1 MLNIMEVHETNKM
14 IEQEKLDVRTITMGI
29 SLLDCAADSV
39 DEVCENIY
47 NKITTY
53 AKDLVSTGQAIERD
67 FGIPIVNKRITVTPI
82 SLVGASSC
90 KSSEDFVKIAHALDR
105 AAKKVG
111 VDLIGGYS
119 ALVSKSMTPAEEMLI
134 RSLPQALSETDI
146 VCSSV
151 NVGSTKTGID
161 MNSVELLGHIIK
173 DIAHATADNDSYGC
187 VKFVAFCNAPDD
199 NPFMAGGFHGVT
211 EGDAVINVGVS
222 GPGVVSRALDEAKG
236 KDFEFLC
243 ETIKRTAFKITRVGQ
258 LMLKDMRRD
267 LFTHIQTL
275 PFSYFDSRPHGKILI
290 RVVNYVNTLS
300 DTLSSGLVNVIS
312 DVFTFFI
319 TLVVMFVVDWR
330 LALYSLA
337 LFPLLIAWVLGLQHF
352 QRRAYQVLSNKQSN
366 LNAFIHESIA
376 GVKTTQTFARE
387 DTQFRTF
394 QEQQGA
400 VRSAWMRTVH
410 IQTLMWP
417 GIQTISVMT
426 IAFIYYVGVTGFG
439 GVDVTTGVLIAFV
452 GYANNFWNPVISIG
466 NFYNQL
472 ITCSAYLERIFETLD
487 VQPEIRNA
495 PDAVDLPQIEGRVD
509 FNDVV
514 FRYEPDGRNILN
526 LVDLHVKPGETV
538 ALVGPTGAGKTTII
552 NLLSRFYD
560 VAEGSVT
567 IDGHDVR
574 SVTLESLR
582 RQMGVMLQDTFIF
595 SGNVR
600 ENIRYGKLD
609 ATDEE
614 IVAAAKAVHAHE
626 FIMELPDGYDTV
638 VEERGS
644 TLSAGQ
650 RQLIAFARVLLADPR
665 ILILDEATSNID
677 TRTEEALQAGLNHL
691 LKGRTSFIIAHRLST
706 IENADEI
713 CFIDHGQIVEQGN
726 HAELLARH
734 GAYYRL
740 YESQYAMIK
749 V

>member
-1 MLNIMEVHETNKM
+1 MAQRNTFRDDEDLEEKINMRDLARVGVYLKPYMARVVWILIVVAAMGCINVVEPYLTKIM
-14 IEQEKLDVRTITMGI
+14 I
-29 SLLDCAADSV
+29 DSV
-39 DEVCENIY
+39 IP
-47 NKITTY
+47 
-53 AKDLVSTGQAIERD
+53 AKNLA
-67 FGIPIVNKRITVTPI
+67 
-82 SLVGASSC
+82 
-90 KSSEDFVKIAHALDR
+90 
-105 AAKKVG
+105 
-111 VDLIGGYS
+111 
-119 ALVSKSMTPAEEMLI
+119 
-134 RSLPQALSETDI
+134 
-146 VCSSV
+146 
-151 NVGSTKTGID
+151 
-161 MNSVELLGHIIK
+161 LLGEL
-173 DIAHATADNDSYGC
+173 
-187 VKFVAFCNAPDD
+187 VALL
-199 NPFMAGGFHGVT
+199 
-211 EGDAVINVGVS
+211 AVLIVIY
-222 GPGVVSRALDEAKG
+222 
-236 KDFEFLC
+236 EFGLRY
-243 ETIKRTAFKITRVGQ
+243 RTVEITRVGQ

-487 VQPEIRNA
+487 VKPEITDA
-495 PDAVDLPQIEGRVD
+495 PDAVALPPVEGRVD

-514 FRYEPDGRNILN
+514 FRYEEDGRNILN

-560 VAEGSVT
+560 VSEGSVA

-574 SVTLESLR
+574 SVTLDSLR
-582 RQMGVMLQDTFIF
+582 RQMGVRTFVTASWTPPTRRSWPRPKQCMRTI
-595 SGNVR
+595 SSW
-600 ENIRYGKLD
+600 
-609 ATDEE
+609 TC
-614 IVAAAKAVHAHE
+614 
-626 FIMELPDGYDTV
+626 PTV
-638 VEERGS
+638 TTRWWRSV
-644 TLSAGQ
+644 
-650 RQLIAFARVLLADPR
+650 VPR
-665 ILILDEATSNID
+665 FPPA
-677 TRTEEALQAGLNHL
+677 
-691 LKGRTSFIIAHRLST
+691 
-706 IENADEI
+706 NA
-713 CFIDHGQIVEQGN
+713 
-726 HAELLARH
+726 
-734 GAYYRL
+734 
-740 YESQYAMIK
+740 S
-749 V
+749 

>member
-1 MLNIMEVHETNKM
+1 MAKRNTFREDEELEEQINLHDILRIGVYLKPYKARVIRILAVVVMMSCISVVVPYLTKVM
-14 IEQEKLDVRTITMGI
+14 I
-29 SLLDCAADSV
+29 DS
-39 DEVCENIY
+39 
-47 NKITTY
+47 
-53 AKDLVSTGQAIERD
+53 AI
-67 FGIPIVNKRITVTPI
+67 P
-82 SLVGASSC
+82 
-90 KSSEDFVKIAHALDR
+90 
-105 AAKKVG
+105 
-111 VDLIGGYS
+111 
-119 ALVSKSMTPAEEMLI
+119 SKNLT
-134 RSLPQALSETDI
+134 
-146 VCSSV
+146 
-151 NVGSTKTGID
+151 
-161 MNSVELLGHIIK
+161 LLGEL
-173 DIAHATADNDSYGC
+173 TALL
-187 VKFVAFCNAPDD
+187 AALI
-199 NPFMAGGFHGVT
+199 
-211 EGDAVINVGVS
+211 VI
-222 GPGVVSRALDEAKG
+222 
-236 KDFEFLC
+236 FELGLRY
-243 ETIKRTAFKITRVGQ
+243 RTVEITRVGQ

-267 LFTHIQTL
+267 IFTHIQTL

-300 DTLSSGLVNVIS
+300 DTLSSGLINVIS
-312 DVFTFFI
+312 DVFTFLI
-319 TLVVMFVVDWR
+319 TLVVMFVIDWR
-330 LALYSLA
+330 LALFSLA
-337 LFPLLIAWVLGLQHF
+337 LFPFLIAWVLVLQHF

-366 LNAFIHESIA
+366 LNAYIHESIA
-376 GVKTTQTFARE
+376 GVKTTQTFAQE
-387 DTQFRTF
+387 AAQFKTF
-394 QEQQGA
+394 QEQQND
-400 VRSAWMRTVH
+400 VRTSWMKAVH
-410 IQTLMWP
+410 IQFLMWP

-426 IAFIYYVGVTGFG
+426 IAFIYFVGVTGFG
-439 GVDVTTGVLIAFV
+439 GVEVSTGVLIAFV

-526 LVDLHVKPGETV
+526 LVDLHVEPGKTI

-626 FIMELPDGYDTV
+626 FIMELPDGYDVRDVTLASLRRQMGVMLQDTFIFSGNVRENIRYGKLDATDEEIEAAAKAVHAHEFIMELPDGYDTV

-713 CFIDHGQIVEQGN
+713 CYIDHGQIVEQGN

>member
-1 MLNIMEVHETNKM
+1 MAQRNTFRDDEDLEEKINMRDLARVGVYLKPYMARVVWILIVVAAMGCINVVEPYLTKIM
-14 IEQEKLDVRTITMGI
+14 I
-29 SLLDCAADSV
+29 DSV
-39 DEVCENIY
+39 IP
-47 NKITTY
+47 
-53 AKDLVSTGQAIERD
+53 AKNLA
-67 FGIPIVNKRITVTPI
+67 
-82 SLVGASSC
+82 
-90 KSSEDFVKIAHALDR
+90 
-105 AAKKVG
+105 
-111 VDLIGGYS
+111 
-119 ALVSKSMTPAEEMLI
+119 
-134 RSLPQALSETDI
+134 
-146 VCSSV
+146 
-151 NVGSTKTGID
+151 
-161 MNSVELLGHIIK
+161 LLGEL
-173 DIAHATADNDSYGC
+173 
-187 VKFVAFCNAPDD
+187 VALL
-199 NPFMAGGFHGVT
+199 
-211 EGDAVINVGVS
+211 AVLIVIY
-222 GPGVVSRALDEAKG
+222 
-236 KDFEFLC
+236 EFGLRY
-243 ETIKRTAFKITRVGQ
+243 RTVEITRVGQ

-452 GYANNFWNPVISIG
+452 GYANNFWNPVINIG
-466 NFYNQL
+466 
-472 ITCSAYLERIFETLD
+472 
-487 VQPEIRNA
+487 NA

-526 LVDLHVKPGETV
+526 LVDLHVEPGKTI

-713 CFIDHGQIVEQGN
+713 CYIDHGQIVEQGN

>member
-1 MLNIMEVHETNKM
+1 MAQRNTFREDEELEEQINLHDILRIGVYLKPYMARVVRILAVVVMMSCISVVVPYLTKVM
-14 IEQEKLDVRTITMGI
+14 I
-29 SLLDCAADSV
+29 DSA
-39 DEVCENIY
+39 IP
-47 NKITTY
+47 
-53 AKDLVSTGQAIERD
+53 AKNLT
-67 FGIPIVNKRITVTPI
+67 
-82 SLVGASSC
+82 
-90 KSSEDFVKIAHALDR
+90 
-105 AAKKVG
+105 
-111 VDLIGGYS
+111 
-119 ALVSKSMTPAEEMLI
+119 
-134 RSLPQALSETDI
+134 
-146 VCSSV
+146 
-151 NVGSTKTGID
+151 
-161 MNSVELLGHIIK
+161 LLGEL
-173 DIAHATADNDSYGC
+173 TALL
-187 VKFVAFCNAPDD
+187 
-199 NPFMAGGFHGVT
+199 
-211 EGDAVINVGVS
+211 AVLI
-222 GPGVVSRALDEAKG
+222 VV
-236 KDFEFLC
+236 FELGLRY
-243 ETIKRTAFKITRVGQ
+243 RTVEITRVGQ

-267 LFTHIQTL
+267 IFTHIQTL

-300 DTLSSGLVNVIS
+300 DTLSSGLINVIS
-312 DVFTFFI
+312 DVFTFLI
-319 TLVVMFVVDWR
+319 TLVVMFVIDWR
-330 LALYSLA
+330 LALFSLA
-337 LFPLLIAWVLGLQHF
+337 LFPFLIAWVLVLQHF

-366 LNAFIHESIA
+366 LNAYIHESIA
-376 GVKTTQTFARE
+376 GVKTTQTFAQE
-387 DTQFRTF
+387 AAQFKTF
-394 QEQQGA
+394 QEQQND
-400 VRSAWMRTVH
+400 VRTSWMKAVH
-410 IQTLMWP
+410 IQFLMWP

-426 IAFIYYVGVTGFG
+426 IAFIYFVGVTGFG
-439 GVDVTTGVLIAFV
+439 GVGVSTGVLIAFV

-495 PDAVDLPQIEGRVD
+495 PDAVELPPIKGRVD
-509 FNDVV
+509 FNNVV

-526 LVDLHVKPGETV
+526 LVDLHVDPGKTI

-614 IVAAAKAVHAHE
+614 IEAATKAVHAHE
-626 FIMELPDGYDTV
+626 FIMDLPDGYDTV
-638 VEERGS
+638 VEERGA

-713 CFIDHGQIVEQGN
+713 CYIDHGQIVEQGS